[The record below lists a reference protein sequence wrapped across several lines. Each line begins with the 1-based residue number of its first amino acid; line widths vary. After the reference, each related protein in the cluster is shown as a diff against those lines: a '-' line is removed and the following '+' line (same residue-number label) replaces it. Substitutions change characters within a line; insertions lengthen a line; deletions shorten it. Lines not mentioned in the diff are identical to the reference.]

1 MATPLSGYDL
11 HRRQEE
17 EEEEEEEEEAQQQQT
32 MIVSTERETAR
43 NAAVG
48 VAK

>member
-17 EEEEEEEEEAQQQQT
+17 EEEEEEEEEAQQT